1 MITTIGLLT
10 SIHSICKDLTVIE
23 KLFKKDIHRNIEGVI
38 KADNLTDEAIF
49 QEVDEYVI
57 TNDLNKKLDDFFGE
71 YSPSI
76 GKETQNIGVWISGHF
91 GSGKSHLLKIL
102 SYILTNERKHS
113 DLIGE
118 LFLEKIDADDFE
130 LKRNI
135 EKALSSPSETIL
147 FNIDQKS
154 DIGSKKQDD
163 AILGV
168 FMKVFNEMRGYYP
181 KFGYIAKF
189 ESDLDKRGKFTAFK
203 KKFKELSGESWESGR
218 ETIFLESDNLAKALS
233 MVDDIS
239 EESASDLIDKYEEN
253 YSLSIEEFAK
263 DVKDYIETKEDGFRL
278 VFFVDEVGQYIGD
291 NTKLMLNL
299 QTIIETLATVCGGQA
314 WVVVTSQAAVDM
326 LVNANAQMQNDF
338 SKIMGRFKVKLNLT
352 SQNANEVIQKR
363 LLEKTEEGK
372 EDLTAIH
379 AKVKNSLSSIIHF
392 TDRSRQYQSYKGSDD
407 FALVYPFVPY
417 QMDLFQSCISGLS
430 AHSVFQGKH
439 QSTGER
445 SMLDVVQNI
454 AKRISSQEIGTIATF
469 DMFFDGLS
477 SIIRGDV
484 QTQIQKATDILEPF
498 EAKVLKTLFMI
509 KYVKEFTPNID
520 NITTLLVS
528 TIIDVDISNLKKQ
541 VQSAL
546 NRLIDQT
553 YIQKVGEQYEFLT
566 DVEKDIEKEIKS
578 TEVENSEIVGELVNW
593 IYGDIIKFNQVRY
606 SGNKQ
611 NYPFTRKLDDAIVK
625 GKEEELVLNII
636 TPLNS
641 QDYSDERLLHKSIAD
656 TGIILALPS
665 SFDFGQDLELW
676 VKTNKYIPQKQGG
689 NVSDN
694 ERNLLYNKANDNNK
708 RREKLQNDLKEFI
721 AEAKLYHN
729 GKILDINTKDVKT
742 KIEDAFEELI
752 TSTYTYI
759 SLLPKVYNENDIAV
773 VLNQSDDLLTGSG
786 DSLTPAET
794 EIDTYINRQKMSHK
808 STTISNLLEYFKMRP
823 YGWYQNAILVQI
835 ASMYMKQKIDLK
847 QNSTPLNKQE
857 VLTALTNNRQFNTIV
872 SPAIVNSDGDVKKT
886 KEILSE
892 LYPNASFS
900 STSTRDIYE
909 VAMRETAALISNC
922 RNFMNLD
929 YPFGG
934 AFQDII
940 DVLTPLDKL
949 TIDTLFSAVPKMED
963 DLLDAKDDLIE
974 PMMEFMNG
982 DKRKIYDSIIK
993 YVNEN
998 QNNLRYIND
1007 SQKTVLEGLSKLA
1020 TPYSGSHIQKAKQAH
1035 SAIES
1040 LLKPLI
1046 EQTQAEA
1053 IAKIEAV
1060 IKELQENENFN
1071 KVPDADRYKV
1081 IRPRQELSESIK
1093 ATTSID
1099 TIKQLSNSDALDEE
1113 LKRGLESIYD
1123 LIPGDIVVPPS
1134 TTVRITK
1141 LTPKGKTSLK
1151 NSEDVDVYI
1160 DNLKENLLNEVNN
1173 GKEVLLS

>member
-1 MITTIGLLT
+1 MTTTIGHLI
-10 SIHSICKDLTVIE
+10 SIHSICKDATVIE

-57 TNDLNKKLDDFFGE
+57 TNDLNKKLDEFFGE
-71 YSPSI
+71 YSPTI
-76 GKETQNIGVWISGHF
+76 GKYTQNIGVWISGHF

-130 LKRNI
+130 LKENI
-135 EKALSSPSETIL
+135 KKALNAPSETIL

-163 AILGV
+163 AILSV

-203 KKFKELSGESWESGR
+203 EKFQELSGESWESGR

-233 MVDDIS
+233 SVDDIS
-239 EESASDLIDKYEEN
+239 EESAADLIDKYEEN

-263 DVKDYIETKEDGFRL
+263 DVKDYIDTKEDNFRL

-299 QTIIETLATVCGGQA
+299 QTIVETLATVCGGQA
-314 WVVVTSQAAVDM
+314 WVVVTSQAAVEM
-326 LVNANAQMQNDF
+326 LVNADAQMQNDF

-363 LLEKTEEGK
+363 LLTKTDEGNS
-372 EDLTAIH
+372 DLATIYG
-379 AKVKNSLSSIIHF
+379 KVQNSLSSIIHF
-392 TDRSRQYQSYKGSDD
+392 TDRSRQYQNYKDGEH

-430 AHSVFQGKH
+430 VHSVFQGKH

-454 AKRISSQEIGTIATF
+454 AKRMAEEEIGAIATF

-484 QTQIQKATDILEPF
+484 QTQIQKATDVLEPF

-520 NITTLLVS
+520 NITTLLVG
-528 TIIDVDISNLKKQ
+528 TIIDVDINDLKEQ
-541 VQSAL
+541 VQYAL

-578 TEVENSEIVGELVNW
+578 TEVENSEIVAELANW
-593 IYGDIIKFNQVRY
+593 IYEDIIKINKVRY

-625 GKEEELVLNII
+625 GKEEELTLNII

-641 QDYSDERLLHKSIAD
+641 QDYNTDRLIHKSIAD
-656 TGIILALPS
+656 SGIILALPS
-665 SFDFGQDLELW
+665 SYDFGQDLELW

-689 NVSDN
+689 NVSEN
-694 ERNLLYNKANDNNK
+694 ERNLLFNKANDNNK
-708 RREKLQNDLKEFI
+708 RREKLQNDLRAFI
-721 AEAKLYHN
+721 SEAKLFHN
-729 GKILDINTKDVKT
+729 GKILDIATKDVKT

-752 TSTYTYI
+752 TSTYSYI
-759 SLLPKVYNENDIAV
+759 SLLPKVYEERDISI
-773 VLNQSDDLLTGSG
+773 VLNQSDDLLAGSG
-786 DSLTPAET
+786 DSLSPAEQ
-794 EIDTYINRQKMSHK
+794 EIYTYIDRQKKAHK
-808 STTISNLLEYFKMRP
+808 STTISNLLDYFKMRP

-872 SPAIVNSDGDVKKT
+872 APIEKVDEKDIKKT

-900 STSTRDIYE
+900 STSTREIYD
-909 VAMRETAALISNC
+909 VAMRETDSLISAC
-922 RNFMNLD
+922 KNFMNLN
-929 YPFGG
+929 YPFGS
-934 AFQDII
+934 AFGEII
-940 DVLTPLDKL
+940 DVLAPLRKL
-949 TIDTLFSAVPKMED
+949 TTDTLFSAVPNMED
-963 DLLDAKDDLIE
+963 DLLEAKDDLIE
-974 PMMEFMNG
+974 PIMEFMNG
-982 DKRKIYDSIIK
+982 DKRKIYDSVVK
-993 YVNEN
+993 FANDN
-998 QNNLRYIND
+998 RHNLRYIND
-1007 SQKTVLEGLSKLA
+1007 PHKKIIEELSKLPK
-1020 TPYSGSHIQKAKQAH
+1020 PYSGSHIQKAKQAH
-1035 SAIES
+1035 ATIEA

-1046 EQTQAEA
+1046 EKTRAEA
-1053 IAKIEAV
+1053 IAKINAV
-1060 IKELQENENFN
+1060 IKELQENENFS
-1071 KVPDADRYKV
+1071 KVPEADRYKV
-1081 IRPRQELSESIK
+1081 IRPRQELIENINHTS
-1093 ATTSID
+1093 SID
-1099 TIKQLSNSDALDEE
+1099 TIKQSTNADALADE
-1113 LKRGLESIYD
+1113 LSRGVETIFE
-1123 LIPGDIVVPPS
+1123 LIPADVVVPPKQD
-1134 TTVRITK
+1134 TVRIGK
-1141 LTPKGKTSLK
+1141 LMPKNKITLK
-1151 NSEDVDVYI
+1151 NSDDVNEYI
-1160 DNLKENLLNEVNN
+1160 EKLKENLLNEINQD
-1173 GKEVLLS
+1173 KQILL